1 MNHTADP
8 HRILIRGALVVTLD
22 ADDRILPSGDILIE
36 NGVIAAVG
44 EMDASLAANCDRI
57 IDGTHRLVM
66 PGLVNAHTHSPLS
79 VVHGAYD
86 LLNHRASMWLFQ
98 AYTANRTPR
107 EVYVSTMLNCI
118 EMLLSGTTATLDHFP
133 EQAFGPE
140 DVEAAVSAYRDSG
153 MRAQV
158 ALRIFDGEYTDILPP
173 GGSLPDKLRADVER
187 LNPYAPRSVPELR
200 ELCADSIERWHG
212 DSGRIGIGPAPSNPM
227 RCSDELLEMCAGFVD
242 RYGVG
247 VHTHLLETE
256 VQTRI
261 ARELY
266 GTTTVKHLDDLG
278 LLTPNLSCAHT
289 IWIDDDDIELMA
301 ERGASV
307 VHNPESNLLSAC
319 GLAPIPTMLAMGV
332 NVGLGSDGSCS
343 SGDQAIHRAM
353 KLATA
358 IHRNGEPDRTRW
370 VSTRQALA
378 MATAGGAAAMFA
390 KDTFGALQAG
400 QAADM
405 VLYDLTRPWWSPVN
419 DPIHQFV
426 QSETGAGVDTVIVAG
441 KVLVEGGKITA
452 FDADSLLEEARALVP
467 AMKERNR
474 DLFEVVERVGEA
486 VI

>member
-1 MNHTADP
+1 MIDSADLQ
-8 HRILIRGALVVTLD
+8 RTLIRGALIVTLD
-22 ADDRILPSGDILIE
+22 ADDRILQSGDILIE
-36 NGVIAAVG
+36 DGLISAVG
-44 EMDASLAANCDRI
+44 EIDPGVVANCDRV
-57 IDGTHRLVM
+57 IDGTDRLVM

-140 DVEAAVSAYRDSG
+140 DVEAVVSAYRDSG

-173 GGSLPDKLRADVER
+173 GGSLPEKLRADVER
-187 LNPYAPRSVPELR
+187 LNPYAPRSVAELR

-227 RCSDELLEMCAGFVD
+227 RCSDELLEMCAEFAE
-242 RYGVG
+242 RYDVG
-247 VHTHLLETE
+247 VHCHLLETE

-261 ARELY
+261 AQDLY
-266 GTTTVKHLDDLG
+266 GTTTVRHLDDLG
-278 LLTPNLSCAHT
+278 LLNSKLSCAHT
-289 IWIDDDDIELMA
+289 IWIDEADIELMA

-307 VHNPESNLLSAC
+307 VHNPESNLLTAS
-319 GLAPIPTMLAMGV
+319 GLAPIPSMLAHGV
-332 NVGLGSDGSCS
+332 DVALGSDGSCS

-370 VSTRQALA
+370 ISTRQALA

-390 KDTFGALQAG
+390 KGKFGALQVG

-405 VLYDLTRPWWSPVN
+405 VLYDLTRPWWTPVN
-419 DPIHQFV
+419 DPIYQFV
-426 QSETGAGVDTVIVAG
+426 QSETGAGVDTVIAAG
-441 KVLVEGGKITA
+441 KVVVEGGKITA

-474 DLFEVVERVGEA
+474 DLFEVVERVGAA